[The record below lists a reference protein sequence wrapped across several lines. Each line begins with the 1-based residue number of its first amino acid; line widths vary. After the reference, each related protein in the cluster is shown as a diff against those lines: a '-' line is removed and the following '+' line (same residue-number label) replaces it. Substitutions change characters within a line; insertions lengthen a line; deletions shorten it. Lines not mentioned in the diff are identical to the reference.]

1 MNNLITNTN
10 SKIKHTNQINDSN
23 IYEFN
28 LPAYQTKKGKIV
40 CPFADDCV
48 EYCYADKGT
57 YLYPNVQN
65 KYNNNYEITKQ
76 DNFIELIQNEIN
88 KKNPSHIRLHSSG
101 DFYNIDY
108 LLKWLVIAD
117 NNPDVIFYCYT
128 KSIPFFKNRNIRSI
142 LSNLNNFIYTFSTGS
157 KKDNLININFD
168 RHAKIFNNEFDLL
181 KDGYINA
188 SKNDLIAIN
197 PDNKKIGLIYH

>member
-48 EYCYADKGT
+48 DYCYADKGT

-88 KKNPSHIRLHSSG
+88 KKNG
-101 DFYNIDY
+101 
-108 LLKWLVIAD
+108 
-117 NNPDVIFYCYT
+117 
-128 KSIPFFKNRNIRSI
+128 FF
-142 LSNLNNFIYTFSTGS
+142 LF
-157 KKDNLININFD
+157 
-168 RHAKIFNNEFDLL
+168 
-181 KDGYINA
+181 
-188 SKNDLIAIN
+188 
-197 PDNKKIGLIYH
+197 